1 MDLVDVDELARQSLA
16 KHQFSAR
23 SFSATALQNYA
34 SCPYRFF
41 LSAILRFNLRQE
53 PAAIEVIDP
62 LTRGSLFHE
71 TQFEV
76 LTGLRA
82 AGLLPLQAETRWRR
96 RLIWSTGRS
105 GVWRQIMRTGLHR
118 RSRAFGMTAS
128 TAFGRICESGCAA

>member
-1 MDLVDVDELARQSLA
+1 MA

-41 LSAILRFNLRQE
+41 LSAILRLDLRQE
-53 PAAIEVIDP
+53 PAAIEAIDP

-76 LTGLRA
+76 LTSLKA
-82 AGLLPLQAETRWRR
+82 ASLLPLAADAGKSIR
-96 RLIWSTGRS
+96 
-105 GVWRQIMRTGLHR
+105 
-118 RSRAFGMTAS
+118 FG
-128 TAFGRICESGCAA
+128 